1 MKISDKEALTYNGGG
16 ITASLIN
23 AAANIIK
30 QLYVMGQNLGSTI
43 IRTIRGQS
51 C

>member
-1 MKISDKEALTYNGGG
+1 MKLSKEESLLYMGGG
-16 ITASLIN
+16 VTASLIN
-23 AAANIIK
+23 ATVNLIK
-30 QLYVMGQNLGSTI
+30 QLYTMGQNLGSTI